1 VFTIRTRLTLVVIF
15 ATVAGAVV
23 GWLLRAHGI
32 FTGAFVGGVAVT
44 AVATFLLSRTLV
56 TDPATS
62 ILQAVSDGL
71 LSFSER
77 EYGMRLAVPSTDEPL
92 GDLVRR
98 FNKLGEVLRTEH
110 SDRYQREILLET
122 VLETTAMAVVLCNEA
137 LRIVYANGA
146 ARDLF
151 GGGRKLDGQDFH
163 AILARAP
170 AAFREAIERE
180 TDTIFS
186 VETAPAPGAD
196 GAPGP
201 DAGIASAPETYHLAR
216 RYFQLSMQPHILFI
230 LKPLTRAILRKEAD
244 TWKRTIR
251 VISHEINN
259 SLAPISSL
267 IHSGRL
273 MLQKPEMVP
282 RLAEAL
288 DTIEERSTHLR
299 GFIEGYA
306 KFARLPLPAKQE
318 NRWDP
323 LIDGLRPLYSFQV
336 EGKLPERPGM
346 FDAGQMQQVL
356 INLLKNAV
364 EAGGPPEGITLTV
377 AEVPAG
383 AFEVRVEDRGKGMRD
398 DVMKN
403 ALLPF
408 FSTKPSGSGLGL
420 PLCREIVE
428 AHGGTL
434 SIRPRAGGGISVVCL
449 IP

>member
-1 VFTIRTRLTLVVIF
+1 MITIRTRLTLVVVLS
-15 ATVAGAVV
+15 TVAGAIV
-23 GWLLRAHGI
+23 GWLLRAHAL
-32 FTGAFVGGVAVT
+32 TSGAFAGGVAAA
-44 AVATFLLSRTLV
+44 AVATFVLSRLLV

-71 LSFSER
+71 LSFIER
-77 EYGMRLAVPSTDEPL
+77 EYGMRLAAPNADAVL

-98 FNKLGEVLRTEH
+98 FNKLGEALRTEH
-110 SDRYQREILLET
+110 NDRYQREILLET
-122 VLETTAMAVVLCNEA
+122 VLETTAMAVILCNEA
-137 LRIVYANGA
+137 MRIVYANGA
-146 ARDLF
+146 ARELF
-151 GGGRKLDGQDFH
+151 GEGRKLDGQDFR
-163 AILARAP
+163 AILAAAP
-170 AAFREAIERE
+170 AAFRQAIEQE

-186 VETAPAPGAD
+186 VETPA
-196 GAPGP
+196 P
-201 DAGIASAPETYHLAR
+201 DAGPTGAPETYHLAR

-273 MLQKPEMVP
+273 MLQKPEMAP
-282 RLAEAL
+282 RLAQAL
-288 DTIEERSTHLR
+288 DTIEERSAHLR

-306 KFARLPLPAKQE
+306 KFARLPLPTKTE
-318 NRWDP
+318 SRWGALVDS
-323 LIDGLRPLYSFQV
+323 LRPLYSFQV
-336 EGKLPERPGM
+336 EGRLPERPGM

-364 EAGGPPEGITLTV
+364 EAGGPADAITLSIV
-377 AEVPAG
+377 EVPAG

-434 SIRPRAGGGISVVCL
+434 SIRPRAGGGISVACL

>member
-1 VFTIRTRLTLVVIF
+1 VFTIRTRLTLVVVF

-23 GWLLRAHGI
+23 GWLLRQH
-32 FTGAFVGGVAVT
+32 TLVSGAFAGGVAVT
-44 AVATFLLSRTLV
+44 AVATFLLSRALV

-110 SDRYQREILLET
+110 NDRYQREILLET

-151 GGGRKLDGQDFH
+151 DGGRKLDGQDFH

-186 VETAPAPGAD
+186 VETAATAGGGVSGAD
-196 GAPGP
+196 G
-201 DAGIASAPETYHLAR
+201 GIASAPETYHLAR

-251 VISHEINN
+251 LISHEINN

-273 MLQKPEMVP
+273 MLQKPEMMP

-288 DTIEERSTHLR
+288 DTIEERSAHLR

-318 NRWDP
+318 SRWDP

-336 EGKLPERPGM
+336 EGKLPDRPGM

-364 EAGGPPEGITLTV
+364 EAGGPVEGITLSVT
-377 AEVPAG
+377 EIPAG

>member
-1 VFTIRTRLTLVVIF
+1 VITIRARLTLIVVF

-23 GWLLRAHGI
+23 GWLLRQHAL
-32 FTGAFVGGVAVT
+32 TSAAFAGGVA
-44 AVATFLLSRTLV
+44 AAALATFLLSRLLV

-77 EYGMRLAVPSTDEPL
+77 EYGMRLTAPNADEVL

-98 FNKLGEVLRTEH
+98 FNKLGEALRTEH
-110 SDRYQREILLET
+110 NDRYQREILLET
-122 VLETTAMAVVLCNEA
+122 VLETTSMAIVLCNEA

-151 GGGRKLDGQDFH
+151 GDGRKLDGQDFR
-163 AILARAP
+163 AILAAAP
-170 AAFREAIERE
+170 AAFRQAIEQE

-186 VETAPAPGAD
+186 VEKPEAAAGS
-196 GAPGP
+196 P
-201 DAGIASAPETYHLAR
+201 DAGPAGAPETYHLAR

-230 LKPLTRAILRKEAD
+230 LKPLTRAIQRKEAD

-273 MLQKPEMVP
+273 MLQKPEMAP

-288 DTIEERSTHLR
+288 DTIEERSAHLR
-299 GFIEGYA
+299 RFIEGYA
-306 KFARLPLPAKQE
+306 KFARLPLPAKAE
-318 NRWDP
+318 SRWDA
-323 LIDGLRPLYSFQV
+323 LVDSLHPLYSFQV
-336 EGKLPERPGM
+336 EGKLPARPGL

-364 EAGGPPEGITLTV
+364 EAGGPADGITLSI

-383 AFEVRVEDRGKGMRD
+383 AFEIRVEDRGKGMRD

-434 SIRPRAGGGISVVCL
+434 SIRPRAGGGISVICL

>member
-1 VFTIRTRLTLVVIF
+1 
-15 ATVAGAVV
+15 
-23 GWLLRAHGI
+23 
-32 FTGAFVGGVAVT
+32 
-44 AVATFLLSRTLV
+44 
-56 TDPATS
+56 
-62 ILQAVSDGL
+62 
-71 LSFSER
+71 
-77 EYGMRLAVPSTDEPL
+77 
-92 GDLVRR
+92 
-98 FNKLGEVLRTEH
+98 
-110 SDRYQREILLET
+110 
-122 VLETTAMAVVLCNEA
+122 VLCNEA

-151 GGGRKLDGQDFH
+151 GAGRKLDGEDFH
-163 AILARAP
+163 GILARAP

-186 VETAPAPGAD
+186 VETPAAAGAD
-196 GAPGP
+196 A
-201 DAGIASAPETYHLAR
+201 AGTPAGAPETYHLAR

-282 RLAEAL
+282 RLAQAL
-288 DTIEERSTHLR
+288 DTIEERSAHLR

-306 KFARLPLPAKQE
+306 KFARLPMPAKQE
-318 NRWDP
+318 NRWDA
-323 LIDGLRPLYSFQV
+323 LVERLRPLYSFQIA
-336 EGKLPERPGM
+336 GRLPERPGM
-346 FDAGQMQQVL
+346 FDPGQMQQVL

-364 EAGGPPEGITLTV
+364 EAGGPPEEITLSIT
-377 AEVPAG
+377 EVPAG
-383 AFEVRVEDRGKGMRD
+383 AFEIRIEDRGKGMRD

-434 SIRPRAGGGISVVCL
+434 SIRPRAGGGISVACL